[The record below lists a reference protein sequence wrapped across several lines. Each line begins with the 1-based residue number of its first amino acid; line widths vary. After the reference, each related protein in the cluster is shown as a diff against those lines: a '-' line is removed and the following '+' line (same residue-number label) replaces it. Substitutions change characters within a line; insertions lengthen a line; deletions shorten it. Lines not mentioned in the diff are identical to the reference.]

1 MKTEFITLNEE
12 QKVTLT
18 AYLQEAGGEFG
29 YISKRP
35 AILILPG
42 GGYQY
47 CSDREAD
54 PVAMPYLKAGYQVF
68 ILRYSVKEH
77 SQWPKPLEDYEQ
89 AMALIRKNAEV
100 WKLYPDKVAVL
111 GFSAGGHLAGCAAT
125 MAKEKPNA
133 ALLGYAVTKA
143 EDVQMCEPQAPDVN
157 KAVDASTC
165 PCFVFAT
172 CNDQVVPIENS
183 LKFLQA
189 LAEHSVTFESH
200 IYAYGPHGFSTGDS
214 SVQFLESEMC
224 SRVPQWVED
233 SIGWLK
239 DIFGDF
245 GKEEMT
251 VPACRGHVTGD
262 YEPMLSGDCTFGY
275 LRTCPEAEHVMAPI
289 LGWLEVHLPDVMKNI
304 GLLPQEMLQE
314 QGVEAFYA
322 IADDRMFKEILRY
335 VKLPKEEENRI
346 LETLNQIANPSG
358 KIKDNIGGN
367 V

>member
-12 QKVTLT
+12 RKVTLT
-18 AYLQEAGGEFG
+18 AYLQEVGGAFG

-89 AMALIRKNAEV
+89 AMELIRKNAEN

-172 CNDQVVPIENS
+172 CNDQLVPIENS

-214 SVQFLESEMC
+214 SVQFRESEMC

-233 SIGWLK
+233 SIGWLR
-239 DIFGDF
+239 DMFGDF
-245 GKEEMT
+245 G
-251 VPACRGHVTGD
+251 
-262 YEPMLSGDCTFGY
+262 
-275 LRTCPEAEHVMAPI
+275 
-289 LGWLEVHLPDVMKNI
+289 N
-304 GLLPQEMLQE
+304 
-314 QGVEAFYA
+314 
-322 IADDRMFKEILRY
+322 
-335 VKLPKEEENRI
+335 
-346 LETLNQIANPSG
+346 
-358 KIKDNIGGN
+358 
-367 V
+367 